1 MKKLILLLS
10 LMCFVFGIQAQ
21 NRRQGV
27 RSTTVKKTAVAKRTR
42 TSEVKKIVPMTSE
55 QVTEYTKHM
64 VDSVKMEGSNWESIL
79 ILPGLTKNEIY
90 RFAKEYMSKTFTN
103 WARNIQIDEVEN
115 GKIVCMGALQTI
127 VVKKMNPIDGKN
139 CAEIFN
145 GNTRQT
151 LTLDIK
157 DEKVRVRGEGF
168 AWTGKST
175 FYIEN
180 MSCDPSYYHGEG
192 LLTMSMLIGEDKNVA
207 GGETM
212 CCDALRLGVLQYLT
226 ELRNYALKAKLDDD
240 F

>member
-1 MKKLILLLS
+1 
-10 LMCFVFGIQAQ
+10 MCFVFGLQAQ

-27 RSTTVKKTAVAKRTR
+27 KRTIVKKTTVAKKTM

-79 ILPGLTKNEIY
+79 ILPCLTKNEIY
-90 RFAKEYMSKTFTN
+90 RFAKEYMCKSFIN
-103 WARNIQIDEVEN
+103 WTKNVQLDEAQN

-127 VVKKMNPIDGKN
+127 VVKKMNPIDGTN
-139 CAEIFN
+139 CAEVFN

-168 AWTGKST
+168 AWTGKAT
-175 FYIEN
+175 FYMGN
-180 MSCDPSYYHGEG
+180 MSCDPSYYYGEG
-192 LLTMSMLIGEDKNVA
+192 LLTMSMLIGEEKNIA

-226 ELRNYALKAKLDDD
+226 GLRNYALKAKLDDD

>member
-1 MKKLILLLS
+1 MKKIILLLS
-10 LMCFVFGIQAQ
+10 LISFVFGMQAQ
-21 NRRQGV
+21 NRKQG
-27 RSTTVKKTAVAKRTR
+27 VKKTTVRKATIAKKTT
-42 TSEVKKIVPMTSE
+42 TSEVHKIVPMTNE
-55 QVTEYTKHM
+55 QITEYTKHM
-64 VDSVKMEGSNWESIL
+64 VDSVKMDGSNWESIL

-90 RFAKEYMSKTFTN
+90 RFSKEYMSKVFTN
-103 WARNIQIDEVEN
+103 WAKNISLDEMEN
-115 GKIVCMGALQTI
+115 GKIVCMGALQTV
-127 VVKKMNPIDGKN
+127 VVKKMNPMDGRN

-168 AWTGKST
+168 AWTGKAT

-192 LLTMSMLIGEDKNVA
+192 LLTMSMLVGKDKDVA
-207 GGETM
+207 GGNKI

-226 ELRNYALKAKLDDD
+226 GLRNYVLKAKLDDD

>member
-1 MKKLILLLS
+1 MKKFILLLS
-10 LMCFVFGIQAQ
+10 LMCFVFGLQAQ

-27 RSTTVKKTAVAKRTR
+27 KRTIVKKTTVAKKTM

-90 RFAKEYMSKTFTN
+90 RFAKEYICKSFIN
-103 WARNIQIDEVEN
+103 WTKNVQLDEAQN

-127 VVKKMNPIDGKN
+127 VVKKMNPIDGSN
-139 CAEIFN
+139 CAEVFN

-168 AWTGKST
+168 AWTGKAT
-175 FYIEN
+175 FYMGN
-180 MSCDPSYYHGEG
+180 MSCDPSYYYGEG
-192 LLTMSMLIGEDKNVA
+192 LLTMSMLIGEEKNIA

-226 ELRNYALKAKLDDD
+226 GLRNYALKAKLNDD

>member
-1 MKKLILLLS
+1 MKKFILLLS
-10 LMCFVFGIQAQ
+10 LMCFVFGLQAQ

-27 RSTTVKKTAVAKRTR
+27 KRTIVKKTTVAKKTM

-90 RFAKEYMSKTFTN
+90 RFAKEYICKSFIN
-103 WARNIQIDEVEN
+103 WTKNVQLDEAQN

-127 VVKKMNPIDGKN
+127 VVKKMNPIDGSN
-139 CAEIFN
+139 CAEVFN

-168 AWTGKST
+168 AWTGKAT
-175 FYIEN
+175 FYMGN
-180 MSCDPSYYHGEG
+180 MSCDPSYYYGEG
-192 LLTMSMLIGEDKNVA
+192 LLTMSMLIGEEKNIA

-226 ELRNYALKAKLDDD
+226 GLRNYALKAKLDDD

>member
-1 MKKLILLLS
+1 
-10 LMCFVFGIQAQ
+10 
-21 NRRQGV
+21 
-27 RSTTVKKTAVAKRTR
+27 
-42 TSEVKKIVPMTSE
+42 MTSE

-90 RFAKEYMSKTFTN
+90 RFAKEYMCKSFIN
-103 WARNIQIDEVEN
+103 WTKNVQLDEAQN

-127 VVKKMNPIDGKN
+127 VVKKMNPIDGTN
-139 CAEIFN
+139 CAEVFN

-168 AWTGKST
+168 AWTGKAT
-175 FYIEN
+175 FYMGN
-180 MSCDPSYYHGEG
+180 MSCDPSSYYGEG
-192 LLTMSMLIGEDKNVA
+192 LLTMSMLIGEEKNIA

-226 ELRNYALKAKLDDD
+226 GLRNYALKAKLDDD